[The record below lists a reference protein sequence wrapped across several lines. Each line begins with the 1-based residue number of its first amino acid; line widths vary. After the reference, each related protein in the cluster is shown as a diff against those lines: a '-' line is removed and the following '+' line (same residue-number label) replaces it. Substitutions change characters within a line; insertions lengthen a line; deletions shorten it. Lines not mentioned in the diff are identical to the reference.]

1 MLQKQSMKSLLK
13 TFLALFLLTALCG
26 CELTDVNETDTTDS
40 SSNNSSSNNSN
51 NSNTSDT
58 GDDATQWAL
67 IIWRGPSG
75 AGAQQT
81 MKLTSAVIDSNHKGV
96 RFTWD
101 NYGFSGDGLGHFF
114 VWNGSNWV
122 GGKFD
127 WIRSPG
133 QGYKLLENVVG
144 GYNGHRAPSSGT
156 KVAFAWT
163 SADGKKR
170 STLAQTTW
178 P

>member
-1 MLQKQSMKSLLK
+1 MSVLPAWLTRVVPALAVLA
-13 TFLALFLLTALCG
+13 FLNG
-26 CELTDVNETDTTDS
+26 CELTDVNDTDDSDS
-40 SSNNSSSNNSN
+40 SSNNSSTTPSGN
-51 NSNTSDT
+51 T
-58 GDDATQWAL
+58 GDDSAQWAL
-67 IIWRGPSG
+67 IIWRGTSG
-75 AGAQQT
+75 AGAAQT
-81 MKLTSAVIDSNHKGV
+81 MKLTSATVDSNHKGV
-96 RFTWD
+96 HFSWD
-101 NYGFSGDGLGHFF
+101 SYGFSGDGLGHFF

-133 QGYKLLENVVG
+133 QAYKLLENVYG
-144 GYNGHRAPSSGT
+144 GYNGHTVPSSGT